1 MNWLI
6 EARFCRCLMPEVRF
20 GILYIEKSEGNAVNG
35 GTVVVNPVRGRL
47 GVFFMVLAD
56 LGILYGSYGLA
67 FLLRF
72 TNDIP
77 QVNLEPFLDVAPWL
91 GLAALLVFYLF
102 DLYTRIERKDIHRF
116 IYTTGLAVGL
126 LTLFLVV
133 MSFWIR
139 GFSMPRSVILL
150 GAVIQALLMCLLR
163 ALVWYI
169 LLKKGG
175 KKRVLLT
182 GKRLEDAMPVA
193 EKFLQHSPGWFHLES
208 FVPVHERRE
217 LVSRMKDVDIVL
229 LSPDLTK
236 EEKGEILSY
245 AFKFR
250 KEALIVPDLYELF
263 MAGADTQQ
271 VDDMLVFSVL
281 PPTLS
286 KEQRLLKRTMDVVL
300 AAVMLVLAS
309 PIMLLL
315 AVLIPLTSR
324 GPAIYRQ
331 ERLGLN
337 GKPFML
343 YKFRS
348 MVQDAEKMTGP
359 VLAAENDPRITP
371 LGRWMRATRLDELPQ
386 LFNVLKGDMSLVGPR
401 PERAFFVEQ
410 LKEEFPEYTYRMMVK
425 PGITGLAQLMA
436 KYTTTAQDKLR
447 YDLMYIRNYSIVL
460 DLKILFQTI
469 LVVLTREQAEGVR
482 ARSKDQDRLLR
493 ELLKGQSEMAVS
505 REK

>member
-1 MNWLI
+1 MS
-6 EARFCRCLMPEVRF
+6 EAIF
-20 GILYIEKSEGNAVNG
+20 GIFVYREFGKDRENG
-35 GTVVVNPVRGRL
+35 GTVVVNSVRGRF
-47 GVFFMVLAD
+47 GVFLMVLAD
-56 LGILYGSYGLA
+56 IGILYGSYGLA
-67 FLLRF
+67 FMVRF
-72 TNDIP
+72 KNDIP
-77 QVNLEPFLDVAPWL
+77 RVNLEPFLDVSPWL
-91 GLAALLVFYLF
+91 GLTALLVFYLF

-116 IYTTGLAVGL
+116 IYTTILAVGL

-139 GFSMPRSVILL
+139 GFALPRSVIVL
-150 GAVIQALLMCLLR
+150 GAVFQAVLMCLLR
-163 ALVWYI
+163 FLVWYVR
-169 LLKKGG
+169 LKKGG
-175 KKRVLLT
+175 KKRVLLI
-182 GKRLEDAMPVA
+182 GKQLEDAMPVA
-193 EKFLQHSPGWFHLES
+193 EKFLQHSPGWFFLES
-208 FVPVHERRE
+208 FVPVQEKRDM
-217 LVSRMKDVDIVL
+217 VSRIQETDVVL

-236 EEKGEILSY
+236 EEKGEVLSY
-245 AFKFR
+245 VSKYQ

-263 MAGADTQQ
+263 IAGAETQQ

-286 KEQRLLKRTMDVVL
+286 KEQRLMKRVMDVVL
-300 AAVMLVLAS
+300 ATAMLILAS

-324 GPAIYRQ
+324 GPALYRQ

-348 MVQDAEKMTGP
+348 MVQDAEKLTGP
-359 VLAAENDPRITP
+359 VLATEDDPRITL

-410 LKEEFPEYTYRMMVK
+410 FKEELPEYTYRMMVK

-447 YDLMYIRNYSIVL
+447 YDLMYVRNYSIVL
-460 DLKILFQTI
+460 DLKILFQTM
-469 LVVLTREQAEGVR
+469 LVVLRREQAEGVR
-482 ARSKDQDRLLR
+482 TRSKDQERLLR
-493 ELLKGQSEMAVS
+493 ELLKGQSEMAVG